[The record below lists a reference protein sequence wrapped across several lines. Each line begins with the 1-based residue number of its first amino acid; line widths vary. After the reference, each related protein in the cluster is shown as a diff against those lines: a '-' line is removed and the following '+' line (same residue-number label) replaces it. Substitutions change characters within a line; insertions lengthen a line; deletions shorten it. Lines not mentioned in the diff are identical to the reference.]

1 MSGRGSRGAGRKS
14 TNPLAAK
21 ASSRSSKATSSSRR
35 SRKTEEGRGDE
46 DRRSRRSRTHR
57 DAEGEAAEEER
68 SNGRHKERR
77 HRERSGRDRGDREH
91 KRSSRSR
98 DHRGD
103 READDG
109 DDEDRRRERR
119 KHKSASSSSKH
130 RDSGDRRDRDRDKDR
145 ERRRRKDREGGHGG
159 DEDDSER
166 RRRRRDKERRHRD
179 RAGAEDHEERDDG
192 ERRRRHRSRDA
203 RDDANRRSRHDS
215 AHSSSRHHRSRSGRL
230 RAEGPTKEGRGGSSR
245 VSSAVHGEEDAR
257 EARARRPSNSAHAGD
272 TATAQRLQ
280 QQQQQQQQHDTEE
293 EGHSGDSGGDSDGR
307 DERVAMESSR
317 GAAEMVK
324 AAQAIS
330 REEQAKQAR
339 EARLRA
345 MLEEA
350 EQDAAQQQ
358 GDTTSAGQDEQGA
371 DGDGKGDGGGDDGGD
386 DEYNYEDDEF
396 EDYEYDDDF
405 EDEDDE
411 DDEEEGEEEEEEG
424 EQGGSDKGWDAVNR
438 SRRVRD
444 SDSDLRS
451 LDGAAAPNDSN
462 TRLYSPGQPRL
473 SGDDDE
479 MVEVLD
485 ALRRENLRTRQGARG
500 SRRPINGSGLEGT
513 SGAGKFELGSAA
525 GDNDDYEGED
535 VRVKKMDFSRAAKRA
550 KGTVAGSRAMRR
562 FKALSS
568 MVQLDFV
575 SFNLFEL
582 APVSVY
588 ELYIRSFGNDSYTQ
602 TATQCAPEIG
612 DQGVQTEEVET
623 QECWTQYPPSDLKGF
638 GRPLTKE
645 EQQES
650 KHALKRETTT
660 SEYESFV
667 LRMGRLCA
675 AVLDEEAAIRRLEQG
690 DGADATSVS
699 GLSSSSTHMAAAAP
713 IFAGAVHERVC
724 VCDCVCV
731 YERRAITCDAL
742 CRRANTCDA
751 LCRRAITCDALCRRA
766 NTCDALCR
774 RANTCDALCRRA
786 NTCDALCRRAITCDA
801 LCRRAITCDALCRR
815 DRFSRINIAS
825 PLPCADVNASVS
837 TTGRHVT
844 SAVSSASNPQMLAT
858 VYSPAPIKRG
868 GPATRMYSLG
878 LVALW
883 DVASPSAPRRVL
895 ACEGQPTS
903 CCFAGHDGNLL
914 VAGTQHGGVV
924 VWDLTDTNAQ
934 VSTDATQPLF
944 LPAFTSDG
952 ASDGPVHEDSVI
964 AVLPIASA
972 TGTGAMQVV
981 TADSSGRIIT
991 WTSALVSN
999 PSNSGSLDD
1008 LGLRPGASV
1017 KMNKSAVLDA
1027 FNEHDDLVATCLV
1040 VHPLKPGH
1048 LFVGTNSACIVHC
1061 TRHGRKPAPRRLQL
1075 GASLPGTC
1083 TDLAISPADNDHLLS
1098 AFDSGYVCIHKLRSG
1113 LPMRRWSVE
1122 APPNSIFWSNA
1133 RAAVFYVLCGS
1144 TLHIWDC

>member
-713 IFAGAVHERVC
+713 IFAG
-724 VCDCVCV
+724 
-731 YERRAITCDAL
+731 
-742 CRRANTCDA
+742 
-751 LCRRAITCDALCRRA
+751 
-766 NTCDALCR
+766 
-774 RANTCDALCRRA
+774 
-786 NTCDALCRRAITCDA
+786 
-801 LCRRAITCDALCRR
+801 
-815 DRFSRINIAS
+815 
-825 PLPCADVNASVS
+825 
-837 TTGRHVT
+837 RHVT